1 MSGREEMTIYIN
13 GCTFNGNSSVIRYYN
28 NFEQMN
34 TALEEIEQAQQSVTN
49 ERLLVALEELKDAV
63 EQNNKTSIKKV
74 VTDFAVQ
81 FSSNLFANIAGA
93 ALKSLVSG
101 FLF

>member
-1 MSGREEMTIYIN
+1 MSGREEMTININ

-34 TALEEIEQAQQSVTN
+34 TALEEIEQVQQNVTN
-49 ERLLVALEELKDAV
+49 ERLLIALEELRAAV
-63 EQNNKTSIKKV
+63 EQNNKMSIKKV

-93 ALKSLVSG
+93 ALKGLVGG
-101 FLF
+101 FLP